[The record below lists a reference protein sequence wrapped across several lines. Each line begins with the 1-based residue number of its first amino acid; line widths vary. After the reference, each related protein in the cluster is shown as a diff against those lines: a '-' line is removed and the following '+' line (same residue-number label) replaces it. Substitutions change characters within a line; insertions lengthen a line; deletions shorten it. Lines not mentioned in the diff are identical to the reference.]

1 MNEITIDDVSKI
13 IFDIRDKYKITDK
26 RFEIF
31 ALAAVLEELKIEDF
45 YGLSIM
51 RSSTTNN
58 EYNFQLQ
65 FPSSPSIY
73 GRYDKEENKFVALHE
88 RNAVKSIS
96 HAVHTDKEMGIL
108 KDIYNLFE
116 NNLTFED
123 FKKDFQTNLSQKID
137 ETYIEQLN
145 NLYSKSFDFNKLIF
159 MKYLKEVE
167 TIDDNNKHIDRLN
180 LAQNLFATGISKLPI
195 LSKYPLEESMITLV
209 STNTYEDKIYSGNF
223 ESVLQYDNLN
233 ARLSRHSMNTIELAD
248 ITKIKQLL
256 NTDYVKNNTLS
267 GVIMDEDKILS
278 EKLYNIVGL
287 FYDDIRE
294 EFINSLENVT
304 LLKTREQLSVNF
316 HIDEIKNRILEQF
329 PTAFNDKDLRLF
341 HSTEVGEF
349 TSNKDESSKLYID
362 YLKSIKKFG
371 LIRGIDLVSMLQ
383 RDINFDAFFEEA
395 YSKGKR
401 VTLKGTNEVETLY
414 QYTFKEFDVYGV
426 KLLEPKDI
434 YMSKELGY
442 GNFNNSL
449 DEMINYAKKNNCIIV
464 TSEMINDDALLDGF
478 SRYLEDYD
486 HDDVVFYDRN
496 SYEEKNH
503 LNIALG
509 LQKEYGDKMK
519 FENHIELKDFSIS
532 KSYIEYD
539 ELTKKGHSIINAKHE
554 KKIKING
561 PR

>member
-13 IFDIRDKYKITDK
+13 IFDIRDKYNITDK

-31 ALAAVLEELKIEDF
+31 ALAAVLEDLKIEDF

-51 RSSTTNN
+51 RSSRTNN

-73 GRYDKEENKFVALHE
+73 GRYDKEENKFTASYE

-96 HAVHTDKEMGIL
+96 HAVHTDKEMEVL
-108 KDIYNLFE
+108 KDIYNIFE
-116 NNLTFED
+116 NNLTFEE
-123 FKKDFQTNLSQKID
+123 FKKDFQTNLSPKIN
-137 ETYIEQLN
+137 ESYIEQLN

-159 MKYLKEVE
+159 MKYFKEVE
-167 TIDDNNKHIDRLN
+167 TIDASNERSERLGVAN
-180 LAQNLFATGISKLPI
+180 NLFATGISKLPI
-195 LSKYPLEESMITLV
+195 LSKYPLEESMQTLV
-209 STNTYEDKIYSGNF
+209 SMNTYEDKIYAGNF

-233 ARLSRHSMNTIELAD
+233 ARLSKHSMSTIELAD

-256 NTDYVKNNTLS
+256 NTDYSKNNTLS
-267 GVIMDEDKILS
+267 GIIMDEDTLLS
-278 EKLYNIVGL
+278 EKLYKIVGL

-294 EFINSLENVT
+294 SFINSLENVT

-316 HIDEIKNRILEQF
+316 HIDEIKNRILDEF
-329 PTAFNDKDLRLF
+329 PTAFNEKDLRLF

-349 TSNKDESSKLYID
+349 TSNRDESSKLYID

-371 LIRGIDLVSMLQ
+371 LIRGIDLVTMHT
-383 RDINFDAFFEEA
+383 RETNFDAFFEEA

-401 VTLKGTNEVETLY
+401 ITLKGSNEVETLY

-426 KLLEPKDI
+426 KLLEPKDVYI
-434 YMSKELGY
+434 SKELGY
-442 GNFNNSL
+442 ANFNSSL

-464 TSEMINDDALLDGF
+464 TSEIINDTSLLDGF
-478 SRYLEDYD
+478 ANYLEDYD
-486 HDDVVFYDRN
+486 HDGVVFYDRN

-519 FENHIELKDFSIS
+519 FENHIELKDFSTS
-532 KSYIEYD
+532 KAYIEYD
-539 ELTKKGHSIINAKHE
+539 ELTRKGHSIINAKNE